1 MHLRFDGRLG
11 FPGGIIDK
19 VIFCSCYIVTVTI
32 LTAQGEKIEAALNRE
47 IAEEMGEGNPQ
58 VNEEDWLETCF
69 CPEDKLLLHFY
80 RKELTE
86 EQFIEFEQRGLKAK
100 EYGVEVLGLMR

>member
-19 VIFCSCYIVTVTI
+19 VTDFSLVLYCDHMTS
-32 LTAQGEKIEAALNRE
+32 QGEKIEAALNRE